1 MPPLRTSFPGER
13 HSSWDVLAMVRSLF
27 VFLHR
32 WVSLTLAGFLVIAA
46 LTGSLLAFNTELER
60 VFAPQLF
67 AKPRAGTA
75 PLDLATLAEKGQM
88 RLPDRRVQYVLYAEP
103 DQVLVTFA
111 GPKDPRGEL
120 QLFLDPWTG
129 AELGRRYRGNISEGW
144 VNLMPF
150 IYKLHWTLLLS
161 DIGSMIF
168 GVVAIAWSIDCFV
181 GLYLTLPASLRRFWS
196 KWKLAWVV
204 KPGAGPFRLNFDL
217 HRATG
222 LWMWPMLLVFAW
234 SSVMFNM
241 RPVYEWVTKT
251 VIEYQSPR
259 AQFAQIRKQ
268 ANDHPLLDWK
278 GARAAGERLAA
289 ELSAQ
294 KKFRVSEAL
303 GLGYI
308 SALGAYSYELR
319 SSRDVFERSPK
330 GGSTHIFLDANTGQ
344 LLAVRMPTGEHAG
357 NTVESWLYAL
367 HMARTLGR
375 PYQLFV
381 CCLGLLIVLLSITGI
396 VIWAKKRAARTRRRA
411 VELMELEGMPLAKPK
426 SETFSLVPSKRG
438 QASPIS

>member
-1 MPPLRTSFPGER
+1 M
-13 HSSWDVLAMVRSLF
+13 ARSLF

-32 WVSLTLAGFLVIAA
+32 WVGLALAGFLVIAA

-67 AKPRAGTA
+67 AKPRSGMA
-75 PLDLATLAEKGQM
+75 PLDLATLAEKGQA

-144 VNLMPF
+144 INLMPF
-150 IYKLHWTLLLS
+150 IYKLHWTLLLG
-161 DIGSMIF
+161 DTGSMIF

-181 GLYLTLPASLRRFWS
+181 GFYLTLPASRRRFWG

-204 KPGAGPFRLNFDL
+204 KAGAEPFRLNFDL

-241 RPVYEWVTKT
+241 RPVYEWVTRT
-251 VIEYQSPR
+251 VFEYQSPR
-259 AQFAQIRKQ
+259 AQLAQIRNQ
-268 ANDHPLLDWK
+268 ANDHPLLDWH

-294 KKFRVSEAL
+294 KEFHVSGAL

-308 SALGAYSYELR
+308 SALGAYSYEVR

-330 GGSTHIFLDANTGQ
+330 GGSTHILLDANTGA

-375 PYQLFV
+375 PYQLFIR
-381 CCLGLLIVLLSITGI
+381 CSGLLIVLLSVTGI
-396 VIWAKKRAARTRRRA
+396 VVWAKKRAARARRGA
-411 VELMELEGMPLAKPK
+411 VELMDLEDMKLVKRK
-426 SETFSLVPSKRG
+426 SETFSPPPSKR
-438 QASPIS
+438 ARAYPTS